1 MENNFF
7 NYEFEPTSDTVD
19 DMIQKIT
26 IIFKNRNIEIIEIIN
41 EFYEDEGE
49 LHNISFVTEN
59 KQYRFTYDDN
69 GDPCVDVCDKEGEI
83 MITIRPKDYNEFS
96 NSIE

>member
-26 IIFKNRNIEIIEIIN
+26 TIFKNRNIEIIESRIQLIN
-41 EFYEDEGE
+41 ATSS
-49 LHNISFVTEN
+49 LNN
-59 KQYRFTYDDN
+59 N
-69 GDPCVDVCDKEGEI
+69 
-83 MITIRPKDYNEFS
+83 
-96 NSIE
+96 